1 MTDTNSAPAKEK
13 VGIIG
18 AGRMGL
24 PMVKHMLKHGY
35 SVTACDISAANLK
48 QAQEMGAKIAETP
61 AALGRDVSFVI
72 LGVGYDEEVNEVVL
86 GPQGIL
92 QTLPAGSIIAVS
104 STVAIDTVQTLDAKA
119 QEKGSDVL
127 DAPICRGRWFADE
140 GKLLALFGGK
150 PDVLARGRR
159 VYSTFS
165 SDIAELGDVGHGQVG
180 KAMNNLMLWIT
191 SIGLIEAGHIAK
203 STGIDLVKLRDALM
217 MSSGKSQ
224 ALEDWDQTTFTWALK
239 DMQIVLK
246 MADKA
251 GFSAPISGAVKE
263 LVKEGRRIRASGTE
277 PKWTGK

>member
-1 MTDTNSAPAKEK
+1 MAGSEQKESI
-13 VGIIG
+13 GIIG

-35 SVTACDISAANLK
+35 SVTACDISADNLK
-48 QAQEMGAKIAETP
+48 QAREMGAKVAETP
-61 AALGRDVSFVI
+61 MALGRDVSFVI

-92 QTLPAGSIIAVS
+92 QSLAKGSIVAVS
-104 STVAIDTVQTLDAKA
+104 STVAIDTVQNLDEKARAK
-119 QEKGSDVL
+119 GCDIL

-150 PDVLARGRR
+150 PDVIARGRK

-239 DMQIVLK
+239 DMQIVMKL
-246 MADKA
+246 ADKA
-251 GFSAPISGAVKE
+251 GITAPISGAVKE
-263 LVKEGRRIRASGTE
+263 LVKDGRRIRSSHTE